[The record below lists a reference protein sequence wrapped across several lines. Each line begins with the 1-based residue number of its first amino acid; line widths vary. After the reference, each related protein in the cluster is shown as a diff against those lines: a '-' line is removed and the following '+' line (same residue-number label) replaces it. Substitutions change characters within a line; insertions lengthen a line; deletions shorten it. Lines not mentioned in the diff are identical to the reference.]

1 MSQTSGTSSSVAQTQ
16 RQRWLTYGV
25 NVALACIV
33 AAALAVAATYAA
45 ERKPLRID
53 ATASGMYSLKPQT
66 LRIIRQVNSPIQLI
80 SLYTHSKPPPD
91 TDEGDQAQQSVVPQD
106 EAAQTVN
113 DLLEEYANK
122 GRNISFETIDPV
134 TSPTK
139 VDDLIEKV
147 ESKYGGEVKKYREFV
162 DSFKQTIDQISKIAE
177 PEVKAVSDLPLTEN
191 MDPDLLNTLRYAF
204 ITVEAFPKTLSDLQT
219 ALQRPLKQ
227 KPPDY
232 KGAADAINDGMT
244 NMSAL
249 LDAVIKNFDT
259 LQKRGG
265 LPPAVAQ
272 YMKDSLPHY
281 QAMKKIVDD
290 SLARGKQLG
299 ELKLDTLR
307 SALRERNTILVMG
320 DKEWRAINYDQVW
333 QPAGRN
339 AQSVLSDTPPK
350 PRFAGEQQVTAAV
363 LALSSGG
370 DKPKI
375 AIVRAGGPPLT
386 QAMGFGESEPPM
398 AEAAARLGLYNF
410 DVVEKDLTGAF
421 AQQAGEGASP
431 EPTDDEI
438 KNATWVVWGFS
449 GQQNQMT
456 GPTTIAPQ
464 VADHLKQGGSAIIL
478 TGVRQDGFPAALSDW
493 GVEVHTESVIVH
505 QRVSEEGAEA
515 SDMVQQVLRLPQV
528 FDVHEYG
535 NHPLATPLGGLEG
548 LFAYMSPVVIHDTKG
563 FKATPLLPIP
573 TAPYAP
579 KSWGSTNFDAIEQNQ
594 PITPDPA
601 TDMNGPLF
609 AGAAVEKSDG
619 TRLVV
624 LAAGSFAEN
633 QWLELTAQAIDPNAP
648 PVLRFPGN
656 GELFTN
662 SVFWAAHQD
671 TLIDIS
677 PAAMDVGRISD
688 MSSGALAFWRAGVL
702 LVGMP
707 GLVLLLGAG
716 VWLTR
721 RD

>member
-1 MSQTSGTSSSVAQTQ
+1 
-16 RQRWLTYGV
+16 
-25 NVALACIV
+25 
-33 AAALAVAATYAA
+33 
-45 ERKPLRID
+45 
-53 ATASGMYSLKPQT
+53 MYSLKPQT
-66 LRIIRQVNSPIQLI
+66 LKIIRQVNSPIQLV
-80 SLYTHSKPPPD
+80 SLYTRSKPPQD
-91 TDEGDQAQQSVVPQD
+91 SDETDQAQQSVVPQD

-122 GRNISFETIDPV
+122 GRNITFETIDPV

-139 VDDLIEKV
+139 VDDLIETV
-147 ESKYGGEVKKYREFV
+147 EAKYGGEVKKYREYV
-162 DSFKQTIDQISKIAE
+162 ESFKQTIDQIATIAD
-177 PEVKAVSDLPLTEN
+177 PEVKAVSALPLTDT

-204 ITVEAFPKTLSDLQT
+204 ITVEAFPKTLTDLQT
-219 ALQRPLKQ
+219 ALQRPLRQ
-227 KPPDY
+227 KPPDF
-232 KGAADAINDGMT
+232 KGAADAISDGMT

-249 LDAVIKNFDT
+249 LDAVIKNFAA

-265 LPPAVAQ
+265 LPPAVAE
-272 YMKDSLPHY
+272 YMKESLPHY

-333 QPAGRN
+333 QPAGRS
-339 AQSVLSDTPPK
+339 AQSALSDTPPK
-350 PRFAGEQQVTAAV
+350 PKFAGEQQVTAAI

-370 DKPKI
+370 QKPMV
-375 AIVRAGGPPLT
+375 AIVRAGGAPLT
-386 QAMGFGESEPPM
+386 QAMGFGEGEPPM

-421 AQQAGEGASP
+421 AQEAGESGVS
-431 EPTDDEI
+431 EPSDDDI
-438 KNATWVVWGFS
+438 KNATWIVWGFS
-449 GQQNQMT
+449 SQQQNQFS
-456 GPTTIAPQ
+456 GPTSIAPQ
-464 VADHLKQGGSAIIL
+464 VADHLKHGGSAVIL

-505 QRVSEEGAEA
+505 EKIAEEGGDS

-528 FDVHEYG
+528 FDLHEYG
-535 NHPLATPLGGLEG
+535 DHPLARPLGGLEG

-563 FKATPLLPIP
+563 YKATPLLPIP
-573 TAPYAP
+573 TSPYAP
-579 KSWGSTNFDAIEQNQ
+579 RSWGSTNFDAIEQNQ
-594 PITPDPA
+594 PVAPDPA
-601 TDMNGPLF
+601 TDIQGPLYG
-609 AGAAVEKSDG
+609 GAAVENTDG

-624 LAAGSFAEN
+624 LGAGSFAED

-688 MSSGALAFWRAGVL
+688 MSAGALAFWRAGVL
-702 LVGMP
+702 LVLMP
-707 GLVLLLGAG
+707 GMVLVVGGG
-716 VWLTR
+716 VWLNR